1 MRKLIIYPNCSKG
14 GVSSV
19 IRGRAAD
26 ESDTHFDVVFLKDR
40 GGLQTFA
47 DVPNTE
53 VRIIREDRANA
64 YLTYLINR
72 VEYDSVHVLSAPKI
86 ANALVENPDAVVIY
100 EFHSSSMPVVE
111 QEIDI
116 LDIDKMSEIVV
127 PSDAMRMKIGERVPR
142 RILSRLSVVP
152 NLVDKRVFRAD
163 GAADFFDNDPHF
175 ATGNRRPLVWVG
187 RFDKNKGYQY
197 AVRALAQLPD
207 EFIGVFVVSL
217 ESEPARTASFLSEC
231 DAMGIR
237 DRIQLYMNLSQ
248 LEMANLYRSS
258 RDRGGAYVSTSL
270 MESFGY
276 AIAESMTCGLP
287 CAAFELPILGLHR
300 DRGKLCA
307 VPIGDVAALASS
319 IESMGSSLGTSGFQS

>member
-26 ESDTHFDVVFLKDR
+26 EPDTQFDVVFLKDR

-47 DVPNTE
+47 DVPNAE

-64 YLTYLINR
+64 YLTYLTNR

-86 ANALVENPDAVVIY
+86 ANALVENPDVVVIY

-111 QEIDI
+111 QEIKI
-116 LDIDKMSEIVV
+116 LDLDKLSEIVV
-127 PSDAMRMKIGERVPR
+127 PSDAMRMKIGERLPR

-207 EFIGVFVVSL
+207 EYIGVFIVSL
-217 ESEPARTASFLSEC
+217 EHEPARTASFLSEC

-248 LEMANLYRSS
+248 PEMANLYRSA
-258 RDRGGAYVSTSL
+258 RDRGGVYVSTSL

-287 CAAFELPILGLHR
+287 CAAFDLPILELHR
-300 DRGKLCA
+300 GRGNLGA
-307 VPIGDVAALASS
+307 VPIGDVGALARG
-319 IESMGSSLGTSGFQS
+319 IEDMRSSLANVES